1 MDLAKG
7 IRAFISGREMILSLT
22 VDTFIMVLNSPRDES
37 RRTYQGCAAVFV
49 IFRRLALR
57 TQRRP
62 AAIRTWIRLSITRPW
77 RTPCYALL
85 KCQRDQSHF
94 LANCISFALNAA
106 RLMVLLDCV
115 TGETTELRPEFT
127 VCFFTSISSVP
138 VLVTDLEAKVSTIT
152 QTLLVIIGVQ
162 TPDESELSWKI
173 GMFSWTHAGLCD
185 TEHLLITYYSFFN
198 SLHTFS
204 KLYT

>member
-22 VDTFIMVLNSPRDES
+22 VDTFITVLNSPRDES

-49 IFRRLALR
+49 IFRRLAPR

-62 AAIRTWIRLSITRPW
+62 AAIRRGLGCQSQGRGVLRATL
-77 RTPCYALL
+77 LL

-115 TGETTELRPEFT
+115 TGETTEVRPEFT
-127 VCFFTSISSVP
+127 ACFFTSISSVP

-162 TPDESELSWKI
+162 TPDESELS
-173 GMFSWTHAGLCD
+173 
-185 TEHLLITYYSFFN
+185 
-198 SLHTFS
+198 
-204 KLYT
+204 